1 MKVTIKV
8 TRINILESSQVLA
21 PQSNQNTAC
30 QRLVLQSRLLS
41 VSSYFTSQQS
51 LGVTGSILFLAS
63 TRRVYYRQTPIVKGE
78 QTLS

>member
-30 QRLVLQSRLLS
+30 QRLHGITIIRRNWLDIVPR
-41 VSSYFTSQQS
+41 FHKA
-51 LGVTGSILFLAS
+51 SILP
-63 TRRVYYRQTPIVKGE
+63 TDTDCEGE